1 MSEITWEELQ
11 ELIREV
17 EQKQAE
23 RKRLRKHPYTL
34 DLIRALWPYG
44 ERGHWRV
51 DVIDKVWRL
60 RNDASVTRPSSFENT
75 VQAAYNYYCSASNVF
90 VAREADLAD
99 ALFYPVGRKGSG
111 RWAVD
116 RERAGTWLKRKKLEP

>member
-23 RKRLRKHPYTL
+23 RKRLREHPYTL

-44 ERGHWRV
+44 E
-51 DVIDKVWRL
+51 L
-60 RNDASVTRPSSFENT
+60 ACTRF
-75 VQAAYNYYCSASNVF
+75 
-90 VAREADLAD
+90 
-99 ALFYPVGRKGSG
+99 G
-111 RWAVD
+111 
-116 RERAGTWLKRKKLEP
+116 

>member
-23 RKRLRKHPYTL
+23 RKRLREHPYTL
-34 DLIRALWPYG
+34 DLIRALWQYG

-60 RNDASVTRPSSFENT
+60 RNDASVTRPSSGCPSENI
-75 VQAAYNYYCSASNVF
+75 S
-90 VAREADLAD
+90 D
-99 ALFYPVGRKGSG
+99 GH
-111 RWAVD
+111 
-116 RERAGTWLKRKKLEP
+116 

>member
-17 EQKQAE
+17 EQQQAE
-23 RKRLRKHPYTL
+23 RKRLREHPYAL
-34 DLIRALWPYG
+34 DLIRVLWPYG
-44 ERGHWRV
+44 ERGYWRG
-51 DVIDKVWRL
+51 DTIDKVWRL
-60 RNDASVTRPSSFENT
+60 RSDARVTTPSSFEHT
-75 VQAAYNYYCSASNVF
+75 VQASYNYYCSASDVF
-90 VAREADLAD
+90 AARKADLAE

-116 RERAGTWLKRKKLEP
+116 RMRAVSWLKRKKLEL